1 MAISERRVTGTV
13 PASGTVE
20 LLFRPD
26 NRLAATVQ
34 QVGIEAPNVGGGA
47 VGNIYK
53 NSNLITPFVATGD
66 APAGEPFIRIGTSDV
81 MRVRWTSATPG
92 ATVAATFIY
101 DDGAPS

>member
-1 MAISERRVTGTV
+1 V
-13 PASGTVE
+13 
-20 LLFRPD
+20 
-26 NRLAATVQ
+26 VQ

-66 APAGEPFIRIGTSDV
+66 APAGEPFIKIGVNDV
-81 MRVRWTSATPG
+81 MRVRWTSATVG
-92 ATVAATFIY
+92 ASVAATFIF

>member
-1 MAISERRVTGTV
+1 MAVAERRATGTIA
-13 PASGTVE
+13 ASGVGE
-20 LLFRPD
+20 LVFRTD
-26 NRLAATVQ
+26 NRLPAIVQ

-53 NSNLITPFVATGD
+53 NSNLITPFVASGD
-66 APAGEPFIRIGTSDV
+66 APAGEPFIRIGVGDV

-92 ATVAATFIY
+92 AAIAATFIY